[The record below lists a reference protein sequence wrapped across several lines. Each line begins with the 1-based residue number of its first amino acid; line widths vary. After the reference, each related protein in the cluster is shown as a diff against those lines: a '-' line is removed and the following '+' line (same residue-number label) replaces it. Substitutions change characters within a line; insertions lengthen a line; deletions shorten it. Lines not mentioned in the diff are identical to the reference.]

1 MFAVL
6 RTGPL
11 FDVKSRLV
19 FRSGQWLVRTR
30 EIAELGP
37 YPSRLQAI
45 EALYRHVAI
54 CSGKLND
61 AEPEVAR
68 EFVGHSVTQCTTS
81 DCGMCADMLSVVP
94 Q

>member
-37 YPSRLQAI
+37 YPSRL
-45 EALYRHVAI
+45 
-54 CSGKLND
+54 
-61 AEPEVAR
+61 
-68 EFVGHSVTQCTTS
+68 
-81 DCGMCADMLSVVP
+81 
-94 Q
+94 